1 MQIGGDLLLKFG
13 LFSLFLS
20 YVLAYY
26 FGLEVFGF
34 ISAISIFGCGCLL
47 AFSSLLWFIASLVFL
62 LLEKFDESIT
72 AYALACAIW
81 LLGWITLSLVVDD
94 KFARLG
100 NDILLKVFRI
110 VLVSE
115 FALLY
120 FLNYNNSL
128 DIETLIKSN
137 LTKSLLLVL
146 NSYMLP
152 SLVTLLIFDIKTY
165 IASKNE

>member
-1 MQIGGDLLLKFG
+1 M
-13 LFSLFLS
+13 
-20 YVLAYY
+20 
-26 FGLEVFGF
+26 
-34 ISAISIFGCGCLL
+34 
-47 AFSSLLWFIASLVFL
+47 
-62 LLEKFDESIT
+62 
-72 AYALACAIW
+72 
-81 LLGWITLSLVVDD
+81 VDD

-152 SLVTLLIFDIKTY
+152 SPVTLLIFDIKTY